1 MDCQDES
8 TCHFVC
14 SRGLLKSCT
23 FHSYNP
29 KTSCSNDTI
38 YLEDMLK
45 SDKMYNGMSIY
56 VCTDLLPFLVNTVL
70 PKLNNTFYLVSG
82 DSDTTVPTEVFGRQQ
97 YNCLIHHQL
106 LIKWFIQNTIVQDCD
121 KVCQLPIGLDYH
133 TIASDPTHPWTDKST
148 DKSTNNTVFCLHSHL
163 PKSQE
168 AILIAIRDT
177 ALPFWE
183 RSCKIYINFTTRNDR
198 FNQRNVALQQIPHE
212 LLAINQV
219 FTPRTQTWKNIAQY
233 VFVLSPFGNGMDCY
247 RTWEILCLG
256 AIPIVCAPLFKPL
269 FADLPVLN
277 VDSWSEISEEL
288 LYNTMN
294 EFSKKQFNYDKLT
307 LAYWTNQFRT

>member
-29 KTSCSNDTI
+29 RSSCSNDI
-38 YLEDMLK
+38 SYLIDMLK

-56 VCTDLLPFLVNTVL
+56 ICTDLLPFFAKTVL
-70 PKLNNTFYLVSG
+70 SKLKNTFYLVSG
-82 DSDTTVPTEVFGRQQ
+82 DSDTTVPAEVLTHIQ
-97 YNCLIHHQL
+97 YNYLINHSL
-106 LIKWFIQNTIVQDCD
+106 LIKWFIQNTTIQDCP
-121 KVCQLPIGLDYH
+121 KICQLPIGLDYH
-133 TIASDPTHPWTDKST
+133 TIASDPTHPWTDDT
-148 DKSTNNTVFCLHSHL
+148 AFCLNSHL

-168 AILIAIRDT
+168 AVLTAIRDT

-183 RSCKIYINFTTRNDR
+183 RPVNIYINFTTRNDR
-198 FNQRNVALQQIPHE
+198 FNQRNVALQQIPNH

-219 FTPRTQTWKNIAQY
+219 FTPRTQNWKNIAH
-233 VFVLSPFGNGMDCY
+233 FAFALSPFGNGMDCH

-256 AIPIVCAPLFKPL
+256 AIPIVCAPQFKQL

-277 VDSWSEISEEL
+277 VDSWTEISEEL
-288 LYNTMN
+288 LYNTVD
-294 EFSKKQFNYDKLT
+294 EFSKKTFKYEKLT
-307 LAYWTNQFRT
+307 LAYWRNQFRT